1 MRFRYSLQA
10 MIAAPPLNV
19 LAPVHAHARAERAN
33 HACASN
39 PVRAFASA
47 SMNVLPREQSAT

>member
-10 MIAAPPLNV
+10 MFAPPSLNER
-19 LAPVHAHARAERAN
+19 APVHAYARAKMAN
-33 HACASN
+33 QVCTSN

-47 SMNVLPREQSAT
+47 SMNVLPCEQSAT